1 MQLNIT
7 TSIQKQLKEIID
19 QAIAS
24 GKINP
29 EELRMIIISPTTNF
43 DVLKVTYNNDWD
55 EYYYGTGYSSDAA
68 DIGTI
73 SISEWLDIADKA
85 FEKRE
90 KLDTSFID
98 QAIEQDKKYT
108 KIKPALT
115 FNHISDQLYKNY
127 LICLREEL
135 ISQIENAIKKVATSY
150 TQKDFKHVVGFVT
163 HKLTFKQDGNVRIL
177 AFNHP
182 NGSGPFYNVMLTLPQ
197 LKLTYPYLKFY
208 NTGFYLFYPESN
220 IYEGPEEESNI
231 YTYDIKNIEY
241 SFIQSKEREKATFRL
256 TDEFEDWKLD
266 GGHIEEEEGDL
277 SEEAFFNAFDEFMA
291 QFPDKIIDPSQVPD
305 PINNES
311 NFTKWLNTIQE
322 HNLDISYKAEE
333 KLYNYGE
340 KAFRKTLELLPDT
353 NKNYSNLQKFLTAR
367 LFSEGRYE
375 ESTAILK
382 SIKQLSDHY
391 KVHLLENLYFLNR
404 KEEFDECYDSI
415 ENKRAKKDAL
425 LPKWLFDIRLYQ
437 DQKDELNRLKDELIS
452 FMSENKGYS
461 SANRAAIALTRLY
474 TILEEKESALY
485 CFQNISFSSDTH
497 NTLFKKE
504 FTDSP
509 YMLQAYDNYLAKKK
523 EKEDFKSKVKVSSLV
538 IPEKDKQAI
547 QKVPYEDCYY
557 LTHKIEDVNLN
568 WAVPISK
575 NQFIAVNGDKELF
588 TAEIT
593 DTHVLVK
600 HSIIELDKKKR
611 YHYSYHNEVV
621 YISDHD
627 RGIVRY
633 QIQGNSIIPIEGSIR
648 NTKKVPKYGNL
659 NISDGHLYVCN
670 NEYLEIF
677 DLSNPDADP
686 ISSDVFIESG
696 YSLHINDNLLVVG
709 AGAGLVLLLDIQDK
723 SNPTYLSSI
732 IEDKTPGNMH
742 VEFFEHY
749 MVSRSVI
756 DISNPADPKFVCY
769 NWDDLAPIYYF
780 SEKPNIPLCSTGN
793 DFLFTTLH
801 KHDDGEITLVNWLES
816 LNKENSYNERLTYNM
831 ATMYD
836 EDIVIGFT
844 QYDICILE
852 KDKNLTQKKQE
863 FDVQDILENMAI
875 ECFEH
880 LIEHH
885 PDFNIGK
892 VILEHRPDY
901 GAISLSFQECS
912 SPAIVSGFHEGS
924 ELPMVYSEF
933 NIYPYFSDTLDINF
947 DPQIMKINYD
957 LNRVMDKIISNDS
970 FNTMTSKHVSILVN
984 NKSRYLEFPDHN
996 WNPYRKISAS
1006 QDPKTVRDII
1016 LSSNDNLIKQL
1027 ENRMVNEESV
1037 FEELLQLINPKKPKD
1052 NAKNLLASSDN
1063 NKITSTYIHGP
1074 VFEPKQKEND
1084 SSTAIQRLKAQAL
1097 QIITSHPDR
1106 KIVKNIMLNGAKYS
1120 IPKPVLEK
1128 TPDILNIKEGYISIL
1143 VNNRY
1148 GLWEEFSEDPEIKTF
1163 LLDIFDALDDESL
1176 RARLA
1181 YRYKIYSHKSIYN
1194 YIKKL
1199 LTDTYDIL
1207 DYYNYI
1213 GDSHRSIIN
1222 ISKLPL
1228 ASIRPFEKDLL
1239 EIFEQF
1245 ESDTDIK
1252 QNHRIKNMIVPV
1264 CDMLIKLGH
1273 EKFPEELISRANSV
1287 KQYNEKYDDDL
1298 FGDDDYE
1305 SEETFLLQLYRKQ
1318 QVKRILQSFESEEEK
1333 PIWDNTIEPEPYKK
1347 SWYATIDVLFEQG
1360 EHIYGEDFKNMFIQ
1374 KLSRNIAKDENYDH
1388 DRLLAFNFIHYTY
1401 KHIQKRP
1408 ELASMAEI
1416 IVEAIAGNKDKFSEE
1431 IDLYNIKEK
1440 SKFALLQAAWNDLKN
1455 KDLELA
1461 EKKGDAILKI
1471 DPEFGQ
1477 VYFLKARLL
1486 WLKEGIPTYLEKQ
1499 EEYINKASHDAA
1511 TLARLY
1517 NLTGCA
1523 LDVEKRYEEALPYF
1537 KNAALTAT
1545 NEPMYLAN
1553 IAEIYYKLKNP
1564 KEALNYVQKAKQ
1576 NGHSSEMLDEISTNK
1591 GIIND
1596 LEEGSNT

>member
-19 QAIAS
+19 QAVTS

-29 EELRMIIISPTTNF
+29 EKLRMIIISPNKTF
-43 DVLKVTYNNDWD
+43 DVLKVTYNNAWD
-55 EYYYGTGYSSDAA
+55 EYYYGSEYDDAS

-90 KLDTSFID
+90 GLDALYID
-98 QAIEQDKKYT
+98 RAVEHDRKYT

-115 FNHISDQLYKNY
+115 FNHISDQLYKSY
-127 LICLREEL
+127 LTCLREEL
-135 ISQIENAIKKVATSY
+135 ILQIENAIKKVATSY

-163 HKLTFKQDGNVRIL
+163 HKLTFKQDDNVRIL

-182 NGSGPFYNVMLTLPQ
+182 NGSDPFYNVMLALPQ
-197 LKLTYPYLKFY
+197 SKLTYPYLKFY
-208 NTGFYLFYPESN
+208 DTGFYLFYPKSN
-220 IYEGPEEESNI
+220 IYEGSEEESNI

-241 SFIQSKEREKATFRL
+241 GFIQSKHREKATFRL

-277 SEEAFFNAFDEFMA
+277 SEEAFFSAFDKFMV

-305 PINNES
+305 PIHNES
-311 NFTKWLNTIQE
+311 NFTKWLNTIQK

-340 KAFRKTLELLPDT
+340 EAFRKTLEFLPDT
-353 NKNYSNLQKFLTAR
+353 NKNYSDLQKFLTAR

-404 KEEFDECYDSI
+404 KEEFDECYASI
-415 ENKRAKKDAL
+415 ESKSAKKDAL
-425 LPKWLFDIRLYQ
+425 LPKWLFDIKLYQ
-437 DQKDELNRLKDELIS
+437 DQRDELNRLKDELIS
-452 FMSENKGYS
+452 FMSENNGYS
-461 SANRAAIALTRLY
+461 SASRAAIALTRLY
-474 TILEEKESALY
+474 TILGEKENALY
-485 CFQNISFSSDTH
+485 CFQSISFSSDIH

-509 YMLQAYDNYLAKKK
+509 YMLQAYDDYLAKER

-538 IPEKDKQAI
+538 IPETDKQEI
-547 QKVPYEDCYY
+547 EKVPYEDCYY
-557 LTHKIEDVNLN
+557 LTHKIEDVDLS
-568 WAVPISK
+568 WVVPISK

-588 TAEIT
+588 IGEIT
-593 DTHVLVK
+593 DTYEIIK
-600 HSIIELDKKKR
+600 HTVIALDKEKR

-621 YISDHD
+621 YISDYD
-627 RGIVRY
+627 KGILRY
-633 QIQGNSIIPIEGSIR
+633 QIQRNTIIPIEGSIR

-677 DLSNPDADP
+677 DLSNPDANL

-709 AGAGLVLLLDIQDK
+709 AGAGLVLLLDIKDK

-732 IEDKTPGNMH
+732 IEDKTPGDMH
-742 VEFFEHY
+742 IAFFEHY
-749 MVSRSVI
+749 MVTRSVI
-756 DISNPADPKFVCY
+756 DISNPADPKFICH

-780 SEKPNIPLCSTGN
+780 SEKPNILLCSTG
-793 DFLFTTLH
+793 DEFLFTTLS
-801 KHDDGEITLVNWLES
+801 KEDNGKISLINWLES
-816 LNKENSYNERLTYNM
+816 LNKENLYSERLTYNI

-836 EDIVIGFT
+836 EDTVIGFT
-844 QYDICILE
+844 KYDICILE
-852 KDKNLTQKKQE
+852 KDKNLAQQKQE
-863 FDVQDILENMAI
+863 FDIQDILEKMAI

-880 LIEHH
+880 LVEHH
-885 PDFNIGK
+885 PDFSIGK
-892 VILEHRPDY
+892 VVLEHKPDY
-901 GAISLSFQECS
+901 GVISLSFQECS
-912 SPAIVSGFHEGS
+912 SPAIVSSFHEESGLS
-924 ELPMVYSEF
+924 MVYSNF
-933 NIYPYFSDTLDINF
+933 NIYPYFSDTLDMNF
-947 DPQIMKINYD
+947 DPQLMKMNYD
-957 LNRVMDKIISNDS
+957 LNRVVDKIISNDS
-970 FNTMTSKHVSILVN
+970 FNTMTSKHVSILIN
-984 NKSRYLEFPDHN
+984 NESRYLEFPDHN
-996 WNPYRKISAS
+996 WNPYREISSS
-1006 QDPKTVRDII
+1006 QDPDTVKDII

-1027 ENRMVNEESV
+1027 EDRMITEEGV
-1037 FEELLQLINPKKPKD
+1037 FEELLQLINLKKPED
-1052 NAKNLLASSDN
+1052 NTKNILTSSDN
-1063 NKITSTYIHGP
+1063 HKITSTYIQGP
-1074 VFEPKQKEND
+1074 VFQPKQEND
-1084 SSTAIQRLKAQAL
+1084 DSSVTIQKLKLQAL
-1097 QIITSHPDR
+1097 QIITSHTDR
-1106 KIVKNIMLNGAKYS
+1106 KIVRNIMFNGAKYG

-1128 TPDILNIKEGYISIL
+1128 TPNTLNIKEGYVSIL
-1143 VNNRY
+1143 VNNGY
-1148 GLWEEFSEDPEIKTF
+1148 GLWDEFSEDPEIKAF
-1163 LLDIFDALDDESL
+1163 LLDILDTLNDESL
-1176 RARLA
+1176 RAKLA

-1199 LTDTYDIL
+1199 LTDTYDVL

-1228 ASIRPFEKDLL
+1228 VAIRPFEKELL

-1245 ESDTDIK
+1245 ESNTDEK

-1264 CDMLIKLGH
+1264 CDMLIRLGH
-1273 EKFPEELISRANSV
+1273 EKFPEELISRANSS
-1287 KQYNEKYDDDL
+1287 KKYNEQYDDDL
-1298 FGDDDYE
+1298 FDDDYE
-1305 SEETFLLQLYRKQ
+1305 DEETFILQLYRKQ
-1318 QVKRILQSFESEEEK
+1318 QVKRILQSFEYGKEQ
-1333 PIWDNTIEPEPYKK
+1333 PIWNNTIAPEPYKK
-1347 SWYATIDVLFEQG
+1347 SWYTTIDLLFEQG

-1374 KLSRNIAKDENYDH
+1374 KLSKNIAKDENYDH

-1408 ELASMAEI
+1408 ELASIAET
-1416 IVEAIAGNKDKFSEE
+1416 IVEAITSNKDKFSEE

-1461 EKKGDAILKI
+1461 KQKGDAILKI

-1499 EEYINKASHDAA
+1499 EEYIKKASHDAA

-1576 NGHSSEMLDEISTNK
+1576 NGHSSEMMDEISTNK
-1591 GIIND
+1591 GIIN
-1596 LEEGSNT
+1596 